1 MVMINVGFFSSFL
14 SVVPAKK
21 ELKMSAKH
29 FSSSSS
35 PPTTNPDD
43 SSSYYQFSIDD
54 RSPTLSSNTQVPIF
68 VLHPSG
74 THYIPMSVDLALV
87 SHAFH
92 SKSSHEHP
100 PCHPI
105 SIPVNF
111 TPHSIAADPYEIDIQ
126 NINVIAT
133 RHQTSV
139 RPN

>member
-1 MVMINVGFFSSFL
+1 MNNLGFFS

-21 ELKMSAKH
+21 DSKMSSKH

-35 PPTTNPDD
+35 PTTNPDD
-43 SSSYYQFSIDD
+43 SSNFCQFSIDD
-54 RSPTLSSNTQVPIF
+54 RSPSLPSNTQVPIF

-74 THYIPMSVDLALV
+74 THYIPMSVDLSLV

-92 SKSSHEHP
+92 SKSSHEQP

-111 TPHSIAADPYEIDIQ
+111 TPHPIPADPYEIDIQ

>member
-1 MVMINVGFFSSFL
+1 MNDHFL
-14 SVVPAKK
+14 LVVPTRK
-21 ELKMSAKH
+21 ELSISCKH
-29 FSSSSS
+29 FAHPPS
-35 PPTTNPDD
+35 PTTQTDD
-43 SSSYYQFSIDD
+43 HSNLYQFTIDD
-54 RSPTLSSNTQVPIF
+54 RSPSFPSNTQVPIF

-74 THYIPMSVDLALV
+74 THYIPMSVDLSFV

-92 SKSSHEHP
+92 SKSSHEQP

-111 TPHSIAADPYEIDIQ
+111 TPQAIPADPYEIDIQ

-139 RPN
+139 RPNL